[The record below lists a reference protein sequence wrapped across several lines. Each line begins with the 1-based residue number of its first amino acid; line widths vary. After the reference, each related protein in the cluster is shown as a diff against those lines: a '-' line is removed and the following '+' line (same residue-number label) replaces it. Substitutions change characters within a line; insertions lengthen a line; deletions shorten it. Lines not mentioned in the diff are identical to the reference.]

1 LNTLLADEL
10 TAVSQ
15 YMVYSEMYNNWGC
28 ARLHKAVANYNAV
41 IQQAG
46 ELGDHVTRDM
56 LTSTLK
62 DEEGYID
69 WLEAQKDQINQ
80 MGIQFYLSLQVKE

>member
-28 ARLHKAVANYNAV
+28 AHLHKVVANYNAV
-41 IQQAG
+41 IRQAG

-69 WLEAQKDQINQ
+69 WLEAQKDQINH